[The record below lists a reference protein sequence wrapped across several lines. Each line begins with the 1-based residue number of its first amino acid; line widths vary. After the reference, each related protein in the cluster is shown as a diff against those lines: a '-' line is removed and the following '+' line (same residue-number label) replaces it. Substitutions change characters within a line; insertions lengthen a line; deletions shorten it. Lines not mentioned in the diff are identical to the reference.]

1 MNANLSASGPLPVSV
16 APDVLADIQAE
27 FSREWQRLCDD
38 ARRGALA
45 PLADR
50 RFSGDA
56 WAANGSHLLMAHTYL
71 LSARAMSR
79 MVDAAQVSEPLRDRL
94 RFSIMQWVDALS
106 PSNFLA
112 LNPDA
117 QQSIVESAGRAL
129 NEGLANLLGDVKKG
143 RITQTDETQF
153 EIGRNVAITPG
164 DVVYENPLFQL
175 IQYSPATATVHERP
189 LVIVPPN
196 INKFYILDLQPD
208 NSFVRHAVEQGFT
221 VFLISWRNPLASDTD
236 GVDRATWSD
245 YLDNAVLQ
253 ALRVASDITRQPQVN
268 ALGFCVGGTMLAS
281 ALALAEARGE
291 HPVAALTLLTSLLDF
306 HDTGILNV
314 FVDEAHALW
323 RDHQL
328 GAGGLM
334 PGRDLATTF
343 SFLRPNE
350 LVWNYVVG
358 NYLKGQRPPAFDL
371 LFWNGDSTNLPG
383 PFFSWYFRNTYL
395 ENNLK
400 VPGRAQAAG
409 LPLDLTRL
417 TMPAYIFGS
426 REDHIV
432 PWVSAYASTQVL
444 RGPQRF
450 VLGASGHIAGVVNP
464 PAKKRRSYWVADN
477 TGQAGQPLPGD
488 PNAWLAQAQE
498 KPGSWWPDWT
508 EWLAGHSGKQVKART
523 KSGNAQYRPIEPAPG
538 RYVKVRAA

>member
-1 MNANLSASGPLPVSV
+1 MNANLSAAGPIPVSV
-16 APDVLADIQAE
+16 APEILADIQAE

-50 RFSGDA
+50 RFAGDA
-56 WAANGSHLLMAHTYL
+56 WAANGSHLLLAHTYL
-71 LSARAMSR
+71 LSARAMQR
-79 MVDAAQVSEPLRDRL
+79 MVDAAQVSEPMRERL

-143 RITQTDETQF
+143 RITQTDESQF
-153 EIGRNVAITPG
+153 EIGRNVAVTPG
-164 DVVYENPLFQL
+164 EVVFENTLFQL
-175 IQYSPATATVHERP
+175 IQYAPSTATVHELP

-196 INKFYILDLQPD
+196 INKFYILDLQPE
-208 NSFVRHAVEQGFT
+208 NSFVRHAVEQGYT
-221 VFLISWRNPLASDTD
+221 VFLVSWRNPVASDTD

-245 YLDNAVLQ
+245 YLDDAVLQ
-253 ALRVASDITRQPQVN
+253 ALRVASDITKQPKVN
-268 ALGFCVGGTMLAS
+268 GLGFCVGGTMLAS

-291 HPVAALTLLTSLLDF
+291 QPVASLTLLTSLLDF
-306 HDTGILNV
+306 HDTGILKV
-314 FVDEAHALW
+314 FVDEAHALM

-328 GAGGLM
+328 GNGGLM

-358 NYLKGQRPPAFDL
+358 NYLKGQKPPAFDL

-432 PWVSAYASTQVL
+432 PWVSAYASTQLL

-464 PAKKRRSYWVADN
+464 PAKKRRSYWVADKL
-477 TGQAGQPLPGD
+477 GHAGHDMPGD
-488 PNAWLAQAQE
+488 PNAWFAQATE
-498 KPGSWWPDWT
+498 NAGSWWPDWT
-508 EWLAGHSGKQVKART
+508 QWLSGHAGKQVKART
-523 KSGNAQYRPIEPAPG
+523 KLGNAKYRPIEPAPG

>member
-1 MNANLSASGPLPVSV
+1 M
-16 APDVLADIQAE
+16 ADIQAE

-79 MVDAAQVSEPLRDRL
+79 MVDAAQVSEPMRDRL

-164 DVVYENPLFQL
+164 DVVFENTLFQL
-175 IQYSPATATVHERP
+175 IQYAPATATVHERP

-253 ALRVASDITRQPQVN
+253 ALRVASDITGQPQVN

-314 FVDEAHALW
+314 FVDEAHALL

-358 NYLKGQRPPAFDL
+358 NYLKGQKPPAFDL

-477 TGQAGQPLPGD
+477 TGNAGHPLPGD

-498 KPGSWWPDWT
+498 KPGSWWPDWAS
-508 EWLAGHSGKQVKART
+508 WLAGHSGKQVKART
-523 KSGNAQYRPIEPAPG
+523 KSGNARHRPIEPAPG

>member
-1 MNANLSASGPLPVSV
+1 MNANLSAAGPIPVSV
-16 APDVLADIQAE
+16 APEILADIQAE

-50 RFSGDA
+50 RFAGDA
-56 WAANGSHLLMAHTYL
+56 WAANGSHLLLAHTYL
-71 LSARAMSR
+71 LSARAMQR
-79 MVDAAQVSEPLRDRL
+79 MVDAAQVSEPMRERL

-143 RITQTDETQF
+143 RITQTDESQF
-153 EIGRNVAITPG
+153 EIGRNVAVTPG
-164 DVVYENPLFQL
+164 EVVFENTLFQL
-175 IQYSPATATVHERP
+175 IQYAPSTATVHELP

-196 INKFYILDLQPD
+196 INKFYILDLQPE

-245 YLDNAVLQ
+245 YLDDAVLQ

-306 HDTGILNV
+306 HDTGILSV
-314 FVDEAHALW
+314 FVDEAHALL

-358 NYLKGQRPPAFDL
+358 NYLKGQKPPAFDL

-417 TMPAYIFGS
+417 SMPAYIFGS

-464 PAKKRRSYWVADN
+464 PAKKRRSYWVAE
-477 TGQAGQPLPGD
+477 GAGAEGRPLPGD

-498 KPGSWWPDWT
+498 KPGSWWPDWAS
-508 EWLAGHSGKQVKART
+508 WLAGHSGKQVKARA
-523 KSGNAQYRPIEPAPG
+523 KSGNARYRPIEPAPG

>member
-1 MNANLSASGPLPVSV
+1 MNANLSAAGPDPVSV
-16 APDVLADIQAE
+16 APEILAEIQAE

-45 PLADR
+45 PPSDR
-50 RFSGDA
+50 RFAGNA
-56 WAANGSHLLMAHTYL
+56 WAANGAHLLLAHTYL
-71 LSARAMSR
+71 LSARALSR
-79 MVDAAQVSEPLRDRL
+79 MVEAAQVSEPLRDRL
-94 RFSIMQWVDALS
+94 RFSVMQWVDALS
-106 PSNFLA
+106 PANFLA

-117 QQSIVESAGRAL
+117 QQSVVESAGRAL
-129 NEGLANLLGDVKKG
+129 TEGLANLLGDVQKG
-143 RITQTDETQF
+143 RITQTDESQF
-153 EIGRNVAITPG
+153 EIGRNVAVTPG
-164 DVVYENPLFQL
+164 EVVYENRLFQL
-175 IQYSPATATVHERP
+175 IQYAPSTAQVHELP

-196 INKFYILDLQPD
+196 INKFYILDLQPE
-208 NSFVRHAVEQGFT
+208 NSFVRHAVEQGFN
-221 VFLISWRNPLASDTD
+221 VFMISWRNPMPGDTD
-236 GVDRATWSD
+236 GVDRASWSD
-245 YLDNAVLQ
+245 YLEEAVLR
-253 ALRVASDITRQPQVN
+253 ALAVASEITRQPQVN

-291 HPVAALTLLTSLLDF
+291 HPVASLTLLTSMLDF
-306 HDTGILNV
+306 HDTGILKV
-314 FVDEAHALW
+314 FVDEAHALL

-328 GAGGLM
+328 GRGGLM

-358 NYLKGQRPPAFDL
+358 NYLKGQKPPPFDL

-400 VPGRAQAAG
+400 VPGRAQAG
-409 LPLDLTRL
+409 GVPLDLTRL
-417 TMPAYIFGS
+417 KMPAYLFGS

-432 PWVSAYASTQVL
+432 PWITAYASTQLL

-450 VLGASGHIAGVVNP
+450 VLGASGHIAGVINP
-464 PAKKRRSYWVADN
+464 PAKKRRSYWAADELES
-477 TGQAGQPLPGD
+477 PLPGD
-488 PNAWLAQAQE
+488 PNAWLARASE
-498 KPGSWWPDWT
+498 HAGSWWPDWAQ
-508 EWLAGHSGKQVKART
+508 WLAGHSGKKVKARS
-523 KSGNAQYRPIEPAPG
+523 KLGSARYRPIEPAPG

>member
-45 PLADR
+45 PPADR
-50 RFSGDA
+50 RFAGQA
-56 WAANGSHLLMAHTYL
+56 WAANGQHLLMAHTYL

-79 MVDAAQVSEPLRDRL
+79 MVDAAQVSEPMRDRL

-153 EIGRNVAITPG
+153 EIGRNVAVTPG
-164 DVVYENPLFQL
+164 EVVFENRLFQL
-175 IQYSPATATVHERP
+175 IQYAPATATVHEVP

-208 NSFVRHAVEQGFT
+208 NSFVRHAVERGFT

-245 YLDNAVLQ
+245 YLDDAVLQ

-306 HDTGILNV
+306 HDTGILSV
-314 FVDEAHALW
+314 FVDETHALL

-358 NYLKGQRPPAFDL
+358 NYLKGQKPPAFDL

-417 TMPAYIFGS
+417 SMPAYIFGS

-464 PAKKRRSYWVADN
+464 PAKKRRSYWVAE
-477 TGQAGQPLPGD
+477 GAGAEGRPLPGD

-498 KPGSWWPDWT
+498 KPGSWWPDWAD
-508 EWLAGHSGKQVKART
+508 WLAGHSGKQVKARA
-523 KSGNAQYRPIEPAPG
+523 KSGNARYRPIEPAPG
-538 RYVKVRAA
+538 RYVKVRAT

>member
-1 MNANLSASGPLPVSV
+1 MSV
-16 APDVLADIQAE
+16 APEILADIQAE

-45 PLADR
+45 PPADR
-50 RFSGDA
+50 RFAGDA
-56 WAANGSHLLMAHTYL
+56 WASNGSHLLLAHTYL
-71 LSARAMSR
+71 LSARAMQR
-79 MVDAAQVSEPLRDRL
+79 MVDAAQVSEPMRDRL

-117 QQSIVESAGRAL
+117 QQSVVESAGRAL

-153 EIGRNVAITPG
+153 EIGRNVAVTPG
-164 DVVYENPLFQL
+164 EVVFENRLFQL
-175 IQYSPATATVHERP
+175 IQYAPSTATVYERP

-196 INKFYILDLQPD
+196 INKFYILDLQPE
-208 NSFVRHAVEQGFT
+208 NSFVRHAVGEGYT
-221 VFLISWRNPLASDTD
+221 VFLISWRNPVASDND

-245 YLDNAVLQ
+245 YLDDAVLQ
-253 ALRVASDITRQPQVN
+253 ALRVASDITKQPKVN
-268 ALGFCVGGTMLAS
+268 ALGFCVGGTMLAA

-291 HPVAALTLLTSLLDF
+291 QPVASLTLLTSLLDF

-314 FVDEAHALW
+314 FVDEAHALL
-323 RDHQL
+323 RDQQL
-328 GAGGLM
+328 GKGGLM

-358 NYLKGQRPPAFDL
+358 NYLKGQKPPPFDL

-432 PWVSAYASTQVL
+432 PWVSAYASTQLL

-464 PAKKRRSYWVADN
+464 PAKKRRSYWVADDL
-477 TGQAGQPLPGD
+477 GKKGHDMPGD
-488 PNAWLAQAQE
+488 PNAWFAQSTEHA
-498 KPGSWWPDWT
+498 GSWWPDWT
-508 EWLAGHSGKQVKART
+508 AWLADHSGKQVKART
-523 KSGNAQYRPIEPAPG
+523 KLGNARYQPIEPAPG

>member
-1 MNANLSASGPLPVSV
+1 MSV

-45 PLADR
+45 PPADR
-50 RFSGDA
+50 RFGGEA
-56 WAANGSHLLMAHTYL
+56 WAASGQHLLMAHTYL

-79 MVDAAQVSEPLRDRL
+79 MVDAAQVSEPMRDRL

-153 EIGRNVAITPG
+153 EIGRNVAVTPG
-164 DVVYENPLFQL
+164 DVVFENALFQL
-175 IQYSPATATVHERP
+175 IQYKPATATVHERP

-221 VFLISWRNPLASDTD
+221 VFLISWRNPLVSDTD
-236 GVDRATWSD
+236 GIDRATWSD
-245 YLDNAVLQ
+245 YLDDAVLQ
-253 ALRVASDITRQPQVN
+253 ALRVASDISGQPQVN

-314 FVDEAHALW
+314 FVDEAHALL

-328 GAGGLM
+328 GNGGLM

-358 NYLKGQRPPAFDL
+358 NYLKGQKPPAFDL

-417 TMPAYIFGS
+417 SMPAYIFGS

-477 TGQAGQPLPGD
+477 MGGAGQPLPGD

-498 KPGSWWPDWT
+498 KPGSWWPDWAA
-508 EWLAGHSGKQVKART
+508 WLAGHSGKQVKARA
-523 KSGNAQYRPIEPAPG
+523 KSGNARYRPIEPAPG

>member
-38 ARRGALA
+38 ARRGALT

-50 RFSGDA
+50 RFAGEA
-56 WAANGSHLLMAHTYL
+56 WAANGQHLLMAHTYL

-79 MVDAAQVSEPLRDRL
+79 MVDAAQVSEPMRDRL

-153 EIGRNVAITPG
+153 EIGRNVAVTPG
-164 DVVYENPLFQL
+164 EVVFENALFQL
-175 IQYSPATATVHERP
+175 IQYAPTTATVHEVP

-221 VFLISWRNPLASDTD
+221 VFLISWRNPLTSDTD

-245 YLDNAVLQ
+245 YLDDAVLQ

-306 HDTGILNV
+306 HDTGILGV
-314 FVDEAHALW
+314 FVDEAHALL

-358 NYLKGQRPPAFDL
+358 NYLKGQKPPAFDL

-477 TGQAGQPLPGD
+477 MGGAGQPLPGD

-498 KPGSWWPDWT
+498 KPGSWWPDWAG
-508 EWLAGHSGKQVKART
+508 WLAGHSGKQVKARA
-523 KSGNAQYRPIEPAPG
+523 KSGNASYRPIEPAPG

>member
-38 ARRGALA
+38 ARRGALT

-50 RFSGDA
+50 RFAGEA
-56 WAANGSHLLMAHTYL
+56 WAANGQHLLMAHTYL

-79 MVDAAQVSEPLRDRL
+79 MVDAAQVSEPMRDRL

-153 EIGRNVAITPG
+153 EIGRNVAVTPG
-164 DVVYENPLFQL
+164 EVVFENALFQL
-175 IQYSPATATVHERP
+175 IQYAPTTATVHEVP

-196 INKFYILDLQPD
+196 INKFYILDLQPE

-245 YLDNAVLQ
+245 YLDDAVLQ

-306 HDTGILNV
+306 HDTGILSV
-314 FVDEAHALW
+314 FVDEAHALL

-358 NYLKGQRPPAFDL
+358 NYLKGQKPPAFDL

-417 TMPAYIFGS
+417 SMPAYIFGS

-477 TGQAGQPLPGD
+477 MGGAGKPLPGD

-498 KPGSWWPDWT
+498 KPGSWWPDWAG
-508 EWLAGHSGKQVKART
+508 WLAGHSGKQVKARA
-523 KSGNAQYRPIEPAPG
+523 KSGNASYRPIEPAPG

>member
-1 MNANLSASGPLPVSV
+1 VNANLSAGPIPVSV
-16 APDVLADIQAE
+16 APEVLADIQAE

-45 PLADR
+45 PPSDR
-50 RFSGDA
+50 RFSGEA
-56 WAANGSHLLMAHTYL
+56 WAANASHLLLAHTYL

-79 MVDAAQVSEPLRDRL
+79 MVDAAQVSEPMRDRL
-94 RFSIMQWVDALS
+94 RFSIMQWIDALS
-106 PSNFLA
+106 PANFLA

-129 NEGLANLLGDVKKG
+129 TEGMANLLGDVRKG
-143 RITQTDETQF
+143 RITQTDESHF
-153 EIGRNVAITPG
+153 EIGRNVATTPG
-164 DVVYENPLFQL
+164 DVVYENTLFQL
-175 IQYSPATATVHERP
+175 IQYAPSTATVFERP

-196 INKFYILDLQPD
+196 INKFYILDLQPE
-208 NSFVRHAVEQGFT
+208 NSFVRNAVAQGQT
-221 VFLISWRNPLASDTD
+221 VFLISWRNPVDSDTD

-245 YLDNAVLQ
+245 YLDDAVLQ
-253 ALRVASDITRQPQVN
+253 ALRVASDISKQPQVN

-291 HPVAALTLLTSLLDF
+291 HPVASLTLLTSLLDF
-306 HDTGILNV
+306 HDTGILDV
-314 FVDEAHALW
+314 FVDEAHALL

-328 GAGGLM
+328 GKGGLM

-358 NYLKGQRPPAFDL
+358 NYLKGQKPPAFDL

-417 TMPAYIFGS
+417 NMPAYIFGS

-432 PWVSAYASTQVL
+432 PWVSAYASTQIL

-464 PAKKRRSYWVADN
+464 PAKKRRSYWVADALEQTN
-477 TGQAGQPLPGD
+477 QPLPGD
-488 PNAWLAQAQE
+488 PKAWFEQAVE
-498 KPGSWWPDWT
+498 HPGSWWPDWT
-508 EWLAGHSGKQVKART
+508 DWLAGHAGKQVKAKEKT
-523 KSGNAQYRPIEPAPG
+523 GNAKYRPIEPAPG

>member
-27 FSREWQRLCDD
+27 FSREWQRLCED
-38 ARRGALA
+38 ARRGALT

-50 RFSGDA
+50 RFAGEA
-56 WAANGSHLLMAHTYL
+56 WAANGQHLLMAHTYL

-79 MVDAAQVSEPLRDRL
+79 MVDAAQVSEPMRDRL

-153 EIGRNVAITPG
+153 EIGRNVAVTPG
-164 DVVYENPLFQL
+164 EVVFENPLFQL
-175 IQYSPATATVHERP
+175 IQYAPTTATVHEVP

-196 INKFYILDLQPD
+196 INKFYILDLQPE

-245 YLDNAVLQ
+245 YLDDAVLQ

-306 HDTGILNV
+306 HDTGILSV
-314 FVDEAHALW
+314 FVDEAHALL

-358 NYLKGQRPPAFDL
+358 NYLKGQKPPAFDL

-417 TMPAYIFGS
+417 SMPAYIFGS

-477 TGQAGQPLPGD
+477 MGGAGKPLPGD

-498 KPGSWWPDWT
+498 KPGSWWPDWAG
-508 EWLAGHSGKQVKART
+508 WLAGHSGKQVKARA
-523 KSGNAQYRPIEPAPG
+523 KSGNASYRPIEPAPG

>member
-1 MNANLSASGPLPVSV
+1 MSV
-16 APDVLADIQAE
+16 APDILADIQAE

-38 ARRGALA
+38 ARQGAL
-45 PLADR
+45 PPPSDR
-50 RFSGDA
+50 RFAGAA
-56 WAANGSHLLMAHTYL
+56 WAAQGSHLLMAHAYL

-79 MVDAAQVSEPLRDRL
+79 LVDAAQVSEPLRERL
-94 RFSIMQWVDALS
+94 RFSVMQWVDALS

-129 NEGLANLLGDVKKG
+129 TEGVANLLGDVKKG
-143 RITQTDETQF
+143 RITQTDESQF
-153 EIGRNVAITPG
+153 EIGRNVAVTPG
-164 DVVYENPLFQL
+164 EVVFENRLIQL
-175 IQYSPATATVHERP
+175 IQYAPLTATVHERP

-196 INKFYILDLQPD
+196 INKFYILDLQPE
-208 NSFVRHAVEQGFT
+208 NSFVRHAVEQGYT
-221 VFLISWRNPLASDTD
+221 VFLVSWRNPVSSDTD
-236 GVDRATWSD
+236 GIDRATWSD
-245 YLDNAVLQ
+245 YLDDAVLQ
-253 ALRVASDITRQPQVN
+253 ALRVASDITRQPKVN

-291 HPVAALTLLTSLLDF
+291 HPVASLTLLTTLLDF
-306 HDTGILNV
+306 HDTGVLKV
-314 FVDEAHALW
+314 FVDEAHALL
-323 RDHQL
+323 RDHQF
-328 GAGGLM
+328 GSGGLM

-358 NYLKGQRPPAFDL
+358 NYLKGQKPPAFDL

-432 PWVSAYASTQVL
+432 PWTAAYASTQLL

-464 PAKKRRSYWVADN
+464 PAKKRRSYWVMERDGGPGN
-477 TGQAGQPLPGD
+477 PLPGD
-488 PNAWLAQAQE
+488 PNAWLAQTVEQ
-498 KPGSWWPDWT
+498 PGSWWPDWSA
-508 EWLAGHSGKQVKART
+508 WLAGHSGKQVKARV
-523 KSGNAQYRPIEPAPG
+523 KLGNASHRPIEPAPG

>member
-1 MNANLSASGPLPVSV
+1 VSV
-16 APDVLADIQAE
+16 APEVLADIQAE
-27 FSREWQRLCDD
+27 FAREWQRLCDD
-38 ARRGALA
+38 AQRGTLA
-45 PLADR
+45 PPSDR

-56 WAANGSHLLMAHTYL
+56 WAANASHLLLAHTYL
-71 LSARAMSR
+71 LSARAMQR
-79 MVDAAQVSEPLRDRL
+79 MVDAAQVSEPMRDRL

-129 NEGLANLLGDVKKG
+129 NEGLANLLGDVQKG
-143 RITQTDETQF
+143 RITQTDESQF
-153 EIGRNVAITPG
+153 EIGRNVATTPG
-164 DVVYENPLFQL
+164 DVVFENPLFQL
-175 IQYSPATATVHERP
+175 IQYAPSTGTVYERP

-196 INKFYILDLQPD
+196 INKFYILDLQPE
-208 NSFVRHAVEQGFT
+208 NSFVRHAVGQGYT
-221 VFLISWRNPLASDTD
+221 VFLISWRNPVAADTD

-245 YLDNAVLQ
+245 YLDDAVLQ
-253 ALRVASDITRQPQVN
+253 ALRVASDITKQPQVN
-268 ALGFCVGGTMLAS
+268 ALGFCVGGTMLGA

-291 HPVAALTLLTSLLDF
+291 HPVAALTLLTSMLDF
-306 HDTGILNV
+306 HDTGVLNV
-314 FVDEAHALW
+314 FVDETHALM

-328 GAGGLM
+328 GNGGLM

-358 NYLKGQRPPAFDL
+358 NYLKGQKPPAFDL

-417 TMPAYIFGS
+417 RMPVYIFGS

-464 PAKKRRSYWVADN
+464 PAKKRRSYWVADALE
-477 TGQAGQPLPGD
+477 QESQPLPGD
-488 PNAWLAQAQE
+488 PNTWFSQAVEQ
-498 KPGSWWPDWT
+498 PGSWWPDWSG
-508 EWLAGHSGKQVKART
+508 WLAEHSGKQVKART
-523 KSGNAQYRPIEPAPG
+523 KAGNAKYRPIEPAPG